1 MVGLALPPAAAAAQD
16 VLPVGGTI
24 LRLTP
29 ADTVPLAG
37 VHVVLHRVGRDFQ
50 GPVDSTR
57 SRSDGSFRFDFIAD
71 TAAVYILSASYA
83 GVQYFSPPVHTN
95 PERPDTAIGI
105 VVSDTSTAARID
117 VASRH
122 IVVGAPRADGTRQV
136 IDLVGLENP
145 GWLTRVAGHAQR
157 PTWFT
162 PLSDVVIGF
171 DVGASDFSS
180 EAVFFSNGRV
190 EVFGPIA
197 PGDKE
202 LLLKYLI
209 PATAGSLVFVFA
221 DTAREF
227 SLLIADAGPRV
238 SGPVL
243 EAPEPQVIS
252 GQAFRTW
259 RGRPTPADTITIA
272 FPGAVPRS
280 AAPLLAMLVGVMGL
294 ALIATAWRVRQG
306 HAKVVVEEEPVE
318 VLVRRLA
325 LLDSR
330 YRGREAD
337 VPATEWTAYQEGRHA
352 LKARLTRALAIG
364 RGTS

>member
-1 MVGLALPPAAAAAQD
+1 MLVLALPPATAAAQD
-16 VLPVGGTI
+16 LLPVGGTI

-50 GPVDSTR
+50 GPVDSTL
-57 SRSDGSFRFDFIAD
+57 SRTDGSFRFDFIAD
-71 TAAVYILSASYA
+71 TTAVYILSASHA
-83 GVQYFSPPVHTN
+83 GVQYFSSPVHTN
-95 PERPDTAIGI
+95 PERPDTAISI
-105 VVSDTSTAARID
+105 VVSDTSTAARIE

-157 PTWFT
+157 PTWST

-171 DVGASDFSS
+171 NVGASDFSS
-180 EAVFFSNGRV
+180 EAVFFRNGRV

-209 PATAGSLVFVFA
+209 PTTVGKLVFAFA

-227 SLLIADAGPRV
+227 SLLIEDAGPRV

-259 RGRPTPADTITIA
+259 RGRPTPGDTIAIA

-280 AAPLLAMLVGVMGL
+280 TAPLLAVLVGVMGL
-294 ALIATAWRVRQG
+294 ALVATAWRIRRS
-306 HAKVVVEEEPVE
+306 HTTVVEEEEPVE

-325 LLDSR
+325 PLDSR
-330 YRGREAD
+330 YRGREAE
-337 VPATEWTAYQEGRHA
+337 VPVPEWTAYQEGRHV
-352 LKARLTRALAIG
+352 LKARLTRALASG